1 MDINKLETFLT
12 VATYG
17 SFKSA
22 AEHLFLSP
30 RAVSKQMN
38 QVEAEIG
45 VKLFDRKNN
54 RTALTSEGKDF
65 IITARDIVN
74 SYNNALTR
82 IKTGNNNKSPEV
94 LKIGFSSA
102 YQATI
107 LQTYL
112 QDFFEKYPKIKFKL
126 QEESGKRLVS
136 LIKDYSLDCIVTPY
150 YKTSGSELTNTD
162 LLHRIDIFTGQIY
175 VGISRVNPLSQGSSI
190 DLNSLKNL
198 DALYYS
204 PFGST
209 FLKRVFLNKF
219 PGLINENN
227 ILPMSTMEQRNML
240 VAFNQGFGFYPS
252 IIVDEAEL
260 ENPLI
265 KFLPISN
272 HCNRFYSSSLWYNPK
287 NPNPVLK
294 KLIEYKKH

>member
-204 PFGST
+204 PFVVT
-209 FLKRVFLNKF
+209 
-219 PGLINENN
+219 
-227 ILPMSTMEQRNML
+227 
-240 VAFNQGFGFYPS
+240 
-252 IIVDEAEL
+252 L
-260 ENPLI
+260 EI
-265 KFLPISN
+265 
-272 HCNRFYSSSLWYNPK
+272 RT
-287 NPNPVLK
+287 
-294 KLIEYKKH
+294 

>member
-112 QDFFEKYPKIKFKL
+112 QDFFRKL
-126 QEESGKRLVS
+126 Q
-136 LIKDYSLDCIVTPY
+136 
-150 YKTSGSELTNTD
+150 
-162 LLHRIDIFTGQIY
+162 
-175 VGISRVNPLSQGSSI
+175 
-190 DLNSLKNL
+190 
-198 DALYYS
+198 
-204 PFGST
+204 
-209 FLKRVFLNKF
+209 
-219 PGLINENN
+219 
-227 ILPMSTMEQRNML
+227 
-240 VAFNQGFGFYPS
+240 
-252 IIVDEAEL
+252 
-260 ENPLI
+260 
-265 KFLPISN
+265 
-272 HCNRFYSSSLWYNPK
+272 
-287 NPNPVLK
+287 
-294 KLIEYKKH
+294 